1 MGNADA
7 MSILAL
13 FGHAGA
19 ARRCQFTELKRTS
32 QLRAPKSEND
42 PKATSAAPSDND
54 YPFASLQQTRD
65 SNVHHH
71 SGRHPRDVRLRRF
84 NCRGRSISGHTRP
97 LSNGAEIAD
106 MKKPTLRIEEQQPR
120 NIQRADIA
128 PLSGYAI
135 VVDFKD
141 LRRGLPLPTTKKER
155 DVIPASR

>member
-1 MGNADA
+1 MR
-7 MSILAL
+7 SLTSP
-13 FGHAGA
+13 HV
-19 ARRCQFTELKRTS
+19 KRIS
-32 QLRAPKSEND
+32 GSKNFRSSPQKDLCNKID

-84 NCRGRSISGHTRP
+84 NCRGRSISGPTRP

>member
-1 MGNADA
+1 MNRDFRSWHRTD
-7 MSILAL
+7 MPTAL
-13 FGHAGA
+13 RDVRFQGQSGKHMLTLSFSG
-19 ARRCQFTELKRTS
+19 F
-32 QLRAPKSEND
+32 D

-54 YPFASLQQTRD
+54 YPVASLQQTRD

-84 NCRGRSISGHTRP
+84 NCRGRSISGPTRP

-128 PLSGYAI
+128 PLSESAI
-135 VVDFKD
+135 VVDGHFKD
-141 LRRGLPLPTTKKER
+141 LRRGLPR
-155 DVIPASR
+155 W